1 MCRAWST
8 FFTSLPLPLYFP
20 LFISVT
26 GACLLWGM
34 ETHDWVVRFCQ
45 PLVLPL
51 EKVPLETVP
60 FAIGFASHWSW
71 LSVVE
76 APGHLR
82 HPTST

>member
-34 ETHDWVVRFCQ
+34 ETHDRVVRFCQ
-45 PLVLPL
+45 PLVQSHLGAGCQLWKLQATSGTQP
-51 EKVPLETVP
+51 PHSDTV
-60 FAIGFASHWSW
+60 
-71 LSVVE
+71 VK
-76 APGHLR
+76 
-82 HPTST
+82 